1 MRRLTGILVL
11 LILSFL
17 FTLMFAP
24 SGGHAAPE
32 APRAPVFLQQGWTA
46 EDRSWFY
53 TVDQG
58 SELVDLDVVRS
69 LERADSEL
77 LFLDPARLQA
87 YGFVF
92 PGITPAGLPVGFA
105 IHKNKLGF
113 NCALCHTSNIQFE
126 TPEKLHTIRIDGG
139 ASQAD
144 LLSFLTDLETALA
157 ATIES
162 RAKLERF
169 EKRMAE
175 RKIPKTKARALLEA
189 ALADRRDYNRRNRP
203 AHQYGYA
210 RLDAFGRIYNRV
222 LSLSG
227 SKSTVQAD
235 APVSYPFL
243 WDAPQHDYVQWV
255 GGIANNGP
263 GSLARN
269 VGQVVG
275 VFGSISLGTELN
287 PAGYDSSVEV
297 GSLIAIEQRLA
308 RLVSPQW
315 PDQILPPI
323 DKTLARQGRVL
334 YQKHC
339 LSCHADIN
347 RTDPKRRITAQMLDI
362 DIVGTDPLTATRVV
376 EGKGYSGVL
385 NGRPRHFT
393 PTRKFI
399 GGVEPVHSLLSHV
412 VEGILIRNAGRLAQ
426 NQYQNAYGFVGPRQG
441 RFRKDPANPLI
452 SLLAYKARPMNGI
465 WATAPYLHNGSVL
478 TLYDLLL
485 PSKERPAK
493 FRLGQNLFDAKKVGL
508 KDAGPFEFD
517 TALPGN
523 SRAGHDYGTDM
534 SEKDRFAL
542 VEYLKSL

>member
-1 MRRLTGILVL
+1 MRSVVG
-11 LILSFL
+11 FL
-17 FTLMFAP
+17 FLLTITLLFAL
-24 SGGHAAPE
+24 SGSQAAPE
-32 APRAPVFLQQGWTA
+32 TRALVHLDQGWTNQ
-46 EDRSWFY
+46 DRAWFY

-58 SELVDLDVVRS
+58 SELIDLDVVRS
-69 LERADSEL
+69 IERADSEAL
-77 LFLDPARLQA
+77 LLDPSRLQK

-92 PGITPAGLPVGFA
+92 AGLAPAGLPVGFA

-113 NCALCHTSNIQFE
+113 NCALCHTSNVNYE
-126 TPEKLHTIRIDGG
+126 TPERTHTIRIDGG
-139 ASQAD
+139 GGQAD
-144 LLSFLTDLETALA
+144 LDSFLVDLESALGA
-157 ATIES
+157 ALES
-162 RAKLERF
+162 RDKFARF

-175 RKIPKTKARALLEA
+175 KKIPAQKARALLEA
-189 ALADRRDYNRRNRP
+189 ALADRRDYNKRNR
-203 AHQYGYA
+203 AVHAYGYA

-222 LSLSG
+222 LALSG

-243 WDAPQHDYVQWV
+243 WDAPHHDYVQWV
-255 GGIANNGP
+255 GGISNSGP

-287 PAGYDSSVEV
+287 PAGYDSSIEV
-297 GSLIAIEQRLA
+297 GNLIAIEQRLA

-315 PDQILPPI
+315 PEKILPPI
-323 DKTLARQGRVL
+323 DRKLAREGRAH

-362 DIVGTDPLTATRVV
+362 EIAGTDPLTAVRVA

-399 GGVEPVHSLLSHV
+399 GGVESTHSLLSHV

-426 NQYQNAYGFVGPRQG
+426 NQYQNAYGFAGPRQG

-452 SLLAYKARPMNGI
+452 SLLAYKARPLNGI

-485 PSKERPAK
+485 PAKDRPAK
-493 FRLGQNLFDAKKVGL
+493 FHLGQNSFDAVKVGL

-517 TALPGN
+517 TSLPGN
-523 SRAGHDYGTDM
+523 FRDGHEYGTNM
-534 SEKDRFAL
+534 SDKDRLAL